1 MDPKDSETAMAEVTC
16 AIAPPKGRSSE
27 VLRSVLSVR
36 LKSSVEHAKAPR
48 FGGALGAKVGEAS
61 KSPKQAVVTPK
72 KLPLKSEKSKKRLQ
86 QRSIFKD
93 PKRMGEVGILPLDF
107 GIRFWDS

>member
-1 MDPKDSETAMAEVTC
+1 MILKQPWPMAEVDMC
-16 AIAPPKGRSSE
+16 NRSTQQPL
-27 VLRSVLSVR
+27 LRSAAFGALRTFEVVGGTCQGTSVLD
-36 LKSSVEHAKAPR
+36 
-48 FGGALGAKVGEAS
+48 GALGAKVGEAS

-72 KLPLKSEKSKKRLQ
+72 KLPSHKKRLQ